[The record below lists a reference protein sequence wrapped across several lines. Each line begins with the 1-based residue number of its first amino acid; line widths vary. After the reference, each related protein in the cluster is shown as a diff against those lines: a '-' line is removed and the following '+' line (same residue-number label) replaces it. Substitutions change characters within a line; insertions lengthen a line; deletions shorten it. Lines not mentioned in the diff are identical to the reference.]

1 MKNKLFISTFTI
13 FLFNFTIFAANS
25 IEKEENL
32 KNGVIRY
39 AIYVGAND
47 GGKERERLLYAGTD
61 AQAFKKAMTEIGG
74 VEEENSRIL
83 INPSKNNIDEAISEV
98 SDKINSNAD
107 VAKRSEFIFYYGS
120 VTTNG

>member
-61 AQAFKKAMTEIGG
+61 AQAGRPDGKRAGKGSRAGQAGG
-74 VEEENSRIL
+74 
-83 INPSKNNIDEAISEV
+83 
-98 SDKINSNAD
+98 
-107 VAKRSEFIFYYGS
+107 
-120 VTTNG
+120 